1 MTNPTT
7 VCCHCCHCCCRFLSL
22 QSILQGVDAPLVP
35 NTAVAKLLG
44 ATDAPKAAS
53 DSKTGRKLMQGGGRG
68 SGGGGGGGS
77 RGRGDRNN
85 IWAAQN
91 TQSAI
96 RAAASGRTPASYA
109 SSAGSRNAR
118 NAGARCVNCVNW
130 R

>member
-1 MTNPTT
+1 MGTDDP
-7 VCCHCCHCCCRFLSL
+7 VHGCLLLLLLLLPLLLCL

-44 ATDAPKAAS
+44 ASDKA
-53 DSKTGRKLMQGGGRG
+53 GRKLLQGGRG
-68 SGGGGGGGS
+68 SGGGGGS

-91 TQSAI
+91 TQAAI
-96 RAAASGRTPASYA
+96 KAASSGRTPARYA
-109 SSAGSRNAR
+109 AAAGSRNAR

>member
-1 MTNPTT
+1 MGT
-7 VCCHCCHCCCRFLSL
+7 VDPVHVCLLPLLLLPLLLLLLLLPLLLCL

-44 ATDAPKAAS
+44 ASDKA
-53 DSKTGRKLMQGGGRG
+53 GRKLLQGGRG
-68 SGGGGGGGS
+68 SGGGGS

-91 TQSAI
+91 TQAAI
-96 RAAASGRTPASYA
+96 KAASSGRTPARYA
-109 SSAGSRNAR
+109 AAAGSRNAR